1 MRSVFLKS
9 VRAFNLALFWSNKE
23 IIHTN
28 KQQNYEK
35 RYKCTILTAETIKM
49 VCCHVN
55 ALFEGKKKS
64 ANLITFIQPAM
75 LRSPASTLYCI
86 LELLYQFLE
95 WVSCTNCYNVPKI
108 INIYL
113 SNRKSPVTNHFWIQK
128 RFIPDFCSVSIVI
141 NINIMSIF
149 IQ

>member
-113 SNRKSPVTNHFWIQK
+113 SNRKSPVTKLIISKSRNGLF
-128 RFIPDFCSVSIVI
+128 P
-141 NINIMSIF
+141 IF
-149 IQ
+149 VQYLLW